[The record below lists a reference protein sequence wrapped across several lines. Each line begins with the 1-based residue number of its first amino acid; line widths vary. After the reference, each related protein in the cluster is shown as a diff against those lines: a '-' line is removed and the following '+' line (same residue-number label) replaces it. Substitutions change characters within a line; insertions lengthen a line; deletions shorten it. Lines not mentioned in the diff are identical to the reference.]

1 MLLAPGPGS
10 SAEKNPPAMQESQ
23 ETRVQS
29 LGGEGPLEEGIAT
42 HSSILAWRIPRT
54 GEPGGLQS
62 MGLQRVGHDLSDLA
76 RTHIPQH
83 SQEHWPGHEAPP
95 CSRRRWPSGR
105 AAARSLLWGGGGR
118 GRMLGPRELCTGLT
132 GAFPAGVVT
141 GHPLQGQ
148 DPRADVKDLAFPG
161 TRAQSNLRVWGEV
174 EKESFIALPGK
185 GVYRGLLLPK
195 PCVPTGRT
203 VTRFTV
209 IVQRA

>member
-1 MLLAPGPGS
+1 MQQEKLAL
-10 SAEKNPPAMQESQ
+10 
-23 ETRVQS
+23 R
-29 LGGEGPLEEGIAT
+29 EGCCK
-42 HSSILAWRIPRT
+42 
-54 GEPGGLQS
+54 EP
-62 MGLQRVGHDLSDLA
+62 VV
-76 RTHIPQH
+76 
-83 SQEHWPGHEAPP
+83 
-95 CSRRRWPSGR
+95 
-105 AAARSLLWGGGGR
+105 GGGGR